1 MTPARADN
9 AVLTGAALFYG
20 LLALVS
26 VGVAQWLDAP
36 LFILRR
42 EDRWPLWQSAGAG
55 AAVGLAV
62 VLLSR
67 LLHARFAWARTMN
80 SQFREILGLPS
91 MPQAALLAGTSAV
104 AEELAFRGLLM
115 SLMGPWWSSLLFA
128 SAHVAPG
135 RITWQWTLF
144 AGLLGIAF
152 AQGSLVTGDLTA
164 AMVAH
169 FTVNYFNLLALE
181 DG

>member
-1 MTPARADN
+1 MSQNRADG

-20 LLALVS
+20 LIVLLS
-26 VGVAQWLDAP
+26 VGVARWLDLP
-36 LFILRR
+36 LFLLRT

-55 AAVGLAV
+55 AGAGLSV
-62 VLLSR
+62 VFLTR
-67 LLHARFAWARTMN
+67 FLHARFGWARTMN
-80 SQFREILGLPS
+80 RQFREILGVPTIA
-91 MPQAALLAGTSAV
+91 QASLLAGSSAV
-104 AEELAFRGLLM
+104 AEELAFRGILM
-115 SLMGPWWSSLLFA
+115 SLLGPWWSSLLFA
-128 SAHVAPG
+128 AAHVAPG
-135 RITWQWTLF
+135 RITWHWTLF

-181 DG
+181 EG